1 MHDDEAKLCILTT
14 IRTES
19 YEKFPSAEEL
29 TDAILDAL
37 LHEGLIVVRNADT
50 ESSAKRELR

>member
-19 YEKFPSAEEL
+19 YEKFPSAEVL
-29 TDAILDAL
+29 ADAILDAL
-37 LHEGLIVVRNADT
+37 LHEGLTVVRNSGYGD
-50 ESSAKRELR
+50 SRLR

>member
-19 YEKFPSAEEL
+19 YEKFPSAEVL

-37 LHEGLIVVRNADT
+37 SSEGLFVVRGSGIPGHNTD
-50 ESSAKRELR
+50 KR